1 MTQASL
7 GLVVGVGCCST
18 TLTVDSED
26 VSSTVSN
33 AVIAVNFP
41 GVGTGVFSNDVEE
54 RGEPTVE
61 DSKSEVLQN
70 TSTGGMGSIPN
81 GRSAGSSS
89 RSSALVGRK
98 SSGLFAGQIAR
109 TVTVCAL

>member
-70 TSTGGMGSIPN
+70 TSTGGMGSIP
-81 GRSAGSSS
+81 GPRLPGPACEGAHAVWASDWQPRRRGPAP
-89 RSSALVGRK
+89 
-98 SSGLFAGQIAR
+98 
-109 TVTVCAL
+109 